1 MTTKIPVELSS
12 TPGIVDNSD
21 ATAITI
27 DSSENVG
34 IGVTTPFSQT
44 QITETGWSSGAP
56 YGAVLTVTG
65 NNTNDA
71 NWGHLL
77 ITDSSTGTGNG
88 GMLRFATGSTSSD
101 ISPFAGFDGF
111 TEGANYGGLK
121 FLTRSNGGTATERM
135 RIDSSG
141 KVNIGTTGG
150 DFFDVLG
157 STGTLDI
164 GADDTAEVV
173 AGFVP
178 DSTNNRNGRLRI
190 AGTNTPEN
198 NSTALISDA
207 STNVGMA
214 FVTTGSGTKE
224 ERMTIDSLGNFLIGS
239 LAISQGASTN
249 GGTPTRMSV
258 NSSAGNEV
266 ISFNTSTY
274 THYGSCYADS
284 GGTGLFGK
292 GTRTA
297 AIVGT
302 GIYNYTS
309 QTPDIIYFYVDGTLR
324 YTISS
329 SGGANASDEKFKEN
343 IEDITYGLDT
353 IKSLQPR
360 KFKWKDK
367 GEVTG
372 EDSIG
377 FIAQEVEP
385 LISEVVSSPTDG
397 AEGGEVGKV
406 LNYSAL
412 TAVLTKAI
420 QEQQEQIEA
429 LQSEINT
436 LKGG

>member
-1 MTTKIPVELSS
+1 MALTKITRAILDTGVSDS
-12 TPGIVDNSD
+12 SD

-27 DSSENVG
+27 DSNENIG
-34 IGVTTPFSQT
+34 IGTTSPSMKVNISHGDQD
-44 QITETGWSSGAP
+44 G
-56 YGAVLTVTG
+56 
-65 NNTNDA
+65 
-71 NWGHLL
+71 
-77 ITDSSTGTGNG
+77 
-88 GMLRFATGSTSSD
+88 LRFNCANTAETFIDFGDTDDND
-101 ISPFAGFDGF
+101 IGRISYDHADNHMAFR
-111 TEGANYGGLK
+111 TNN
-121 FLTRSNGGTATERM
+121 SERM

-141 KVNIGTTGG
+141 RVGLGTTSPAAELHINDTGGLSRIRLTGTAANADDFEFGQGTTGVANG
-150 DFFDVLG
+150 GFEIYDVNE
-157 STGTLDI
+157 SAI
-164 GADDTAEVV
+164 R
-173 AGFVP
+173 FVI
-178 DSTNNRNGRLRI
+178 DS
-190 AGTNTPEN
+190 
-198 NSTALISDA
+198 
-207 STNVGMA
+207 
-214 FVTTGSGTKE
+214 SGTV
-224 ERMTIDSLGNFLIGS
+224 LVGN
-239 LAISQGASTN
+239 LAASQGASTT

-258 NSSAGNEV
+258 NSSAGNEI
-266 ISFNTSTY
+266 ISFNSSTY

>member
-1 MTTKIPVELSS
+1 MALTKISRGLLDTGVSDS
-12 TPGIVDNSD
+12 SD

-34 IGVTTPFSQT
+34 IGLTNPS
-44 QITETGWSSGAP
+44 A
-56 YGAVLTVTG
+56 YGKLTV
-65 NNTNDA
+65 
-71 NWGHLL
+71 
-77 ITDSSTGTGNG
+77 S
-88 GMLRFATGSTSSD
+88 
-101 ISPFAGFDGF
+101 
-111 TEGANYGGLK
+111 
-121 FLTRSNGGTATERM
+121 GTATQLALNASSGKNRVGFFEAGTGRFYIDTLNGADGLAFVDADGSSERM

-141 KVNIGTTGG
+141 QVGIGTSSPAAELHINDTGGLSRIRLTGTAANADDFEFGQGTTGIANG
-150 DFFDVLG
+150 GFEIYDVNE
-157 STGTLDI
+157 SAI
-164 GADDTAEVV
+164 R
-173 AGFVP
+173 FVI
-178 DSTNNRNGRLRI
+178 DS
-190 AGTNTPEN
+190 
-198 NSTALISDA
+198 
-207 STNVGMA
+207 
-214 FVTTGSGTKE
+214 SGTV
-224 ERMTIDSLGNFLIGS
+224 LVGN
-239 LAISQGASTN
+239 LAASQGASTT

-258 NSSAGNEV
+258 NSSAGNEI
-266 ISFNTSTY
+266 ISFNSSTY

-367 GEVTG
+367 GEVIG

-412 TAVLTKAI
+412 TAVLTKAV
-420 QEQQEQIEA
+420 QELSSKVEELESKIE
-429 LQSEINT
+429 
-436 LKGG
+436 

>member
-1 MTTKIPVELSS
+1 MALTKISRGLLNTGVSDS
-12 TPGIVDNSD
+12 SD

-56 YGAVLTVTG
+56 YGTVLTVTG

-88 GMLRFATGSTSSD
+88 GMLRFAVGSTSSD
-101 ISPFAGFDGF
+101 ISPHSGIDGF
-111 TEGANYGGLK
+111 TEGSNYGGLK
-121 FLTRSNGGTATERM
+121 FLTRPNGGTSTERM
-135 RIDSSG
+135 RITANGSIG
-141 KVNIGTTGG
+141 IGTTAPE
-150 DFFDVLG
+150 DTMHILG
-157 STGTLDI
+157 STGSTIDI
-164 GADDTAEVV
+164 GADNSAEPVV
-173 AGFVP
+173 QFIP
-178 DSTNNRNGRLRI
+178 DSTNSRNGRFRM

-198 NSTALISDA
+198 NSVAIISDA
-207 STNVGMA
+207 STNVGMC

-224 ERMTIDSLGNFLIGS
+224 ERMTIDSLGNLLVGT
-239 LAISQGASTN
+239 LAISQGASTSSSV
-249 GGTPTRMSV
+249 PTRMSV
-258 NSSAGNEV
+258 NSASGNEV
-266 ISFNTSTY
+266 ISFNSSTN

-284 GGTGLFGK
+284 GGSGLFGK

-302 GIYNYTS
+302 GMYNYTS

-385 LISEVVSSPTDG
+385 LISEIVSSPTDG

-412 TAVLTKAI
+412 TAVLTKAV
-420 QEQQEQIEA
+420 QELSAKVEE
-429 LQSEINT
+429 LESKINE
-436 LKGG
+436 